1 MTAALIDDFTKEGP
15 APKSPDNLPDAI
27 RYFVT
32 NKSPIIVMTWV
43 AIALPVRLYF
53 GEWSIWDLAIL
64 LALGAWWP
72 FKEWLIHRFVLHFK
86 PRKIGRFTIDPKNS
100 SKHRRHHRNPWRL
113 DILFIPEHT
122 FIYAIPVL
130 ALFWWSITPTL
141 PLALTGFLL
150 EGLLTLH
157 YEWVHYLVHTRY
169 KPKSRLYE
177 RLWRNHRLHH
187 CKNEHYWLG
196 VTMLSGDKL
205 LGTAKEKDEVPT
217 SDTCMTLGAVEDL
230 GQRAMQQAG

>member
-1 MTAALIDDFTKEGP
+1 MTALA
-15 APKSPDNLPDAI
+15 KSPDNLADAS
-27 RYFVT
+27 RLFV
-32 NKSPIIVMTWV
+32 KFRSPKVVLAWV
-43 AIALPVRLYF
+43 AIVVPIRLHL
-53 GEWSIWDLAIL
+53 GDWSRWDFAIL
-64 LALGAWWP
+64 LALLAWWP

-86 PRKIGRFTIDPKNS
+86 PVKIGRFTFDPKNA
-100 SKHRRHHRNPWRL
+100 SKHRRHHRNPWQL

-122 FIYAIPVL
+122 FIYGVPIL
-130 ALFWWSITPTL
+130 ALFWWTVTPT
-141 PLALTGFLL
+141 PALAFTGLAL

-169 KPKSRLYE
+169 KPKSRMYE

-196 VTMLSGDKL
+196 VTMLSGDKV

-230 GQRAMQQAG
+230 GQGAAGSAG